1 MFLNYLNP
9 VSLSDHSI
17 QLREG
22 RVAEA
27 STATGVR
34 DAGLWTVA
42 HLHADDGR
50 ALHSDVWER
59 HPSGDEV
66 LCVLSG
72 LVEVFLRDHRT
83 GPAFTLNAG
92 EFFLVP
98 RGVWHRLDV
107 REPAELIAITPRVE
121 TQHERM
127 ASSQPL
133 SCRKGE
139 L

>member
-1 MFLNYLNP
+1 MFLNYLSP
-9 VSLSDHSI
+9 QSLSEHSI

-22 RVAEA
+22 RVVEA

-59 HPSGDEV
+59 HPNGDEV
-66 LCVLSG
+66 LSVLSG
-72 LVEVFLRDHRT
+72 VVEVYLRDHRS
-83 GPAFTLNAG
+83 GPAMTLGAG
-92 EFFLVP
+92 EFVVVP

-107 REPAELIAITPRVE
+107 RAPADLMAITPRLE

-127 ASSQPL
+127 AS
-133 SCRKGE
+133 
-139 L
+139 